1 MNLFDRA
8 VLLATGLVC
17 IYMIIN
23 LLGKQKNSETAHP
36 YNWYIMTSFTVLLV
50 SGLLLIAFGWN
61 ILGLLGGGSSASKLV
76 SVVATL
82 IPFSLAAGL
91 VLRFYPKIFTP
102 YLVFL
107 IVGVLAIAASKFMGL
122 TTLAK
127 IVYPL
132 FHSIAGLTIF
142 IIPILAV
149 KQGKMS
155 SGFYGVTVGGTL
167 IGLGGIALGFLTAG
181 KQLLF
186 FSPGFVLM
194 ILAPLLFFTAFGY
207 MYGLTKGELNNA

>member
-8 VLLATGLVC
+8 VLLATGLVA
-17 IYMIIN
+17 IYMIWY
-23 LLGKQKNSETAHP
+23 LLGRQKDPKTASVSN
-36 YNWYIMTSFTVLLV
+36 YYYMVSFTVLLV

-61 ILGLLGGGSSASKLV
+61 ILGLLGGGSAASKFV
-76 SVVATL
+76 SIVATL

-91 VLRFYPKIFTP
+91 VARFYPKIFTP
-102 YLVFL
+102 YLA
-107 IVGVLAIAASKFMGL
+107 VLAVGLLLIGSSKFLGMP
-122 TTLAK
+122 TLAK
-127 IVYPL
+127 IVYPV

-167 IGLGGIALGFLTAG
+167 IGLGGISLGFLTAG

-186 FSPGFVLM
+186 FSPSFVLM

-207 MYGLTKGELNNA
+207 MWGLTKGELASA